1 LLQLQTESG
10 HSAAE
15 SKWPKAVI
23 QVEYHQCPELGHKL
37 LYLADTLLGKFNVI
51 HKLNLAGVKNPGS
64 IILLKLSFSSR

>member
-1 LLQLQTESG
+1 M
-10 HSAAE
+10 
-15 SKWPKAVI
+15 
-23 QVEYHQCPELGHKL
+23 